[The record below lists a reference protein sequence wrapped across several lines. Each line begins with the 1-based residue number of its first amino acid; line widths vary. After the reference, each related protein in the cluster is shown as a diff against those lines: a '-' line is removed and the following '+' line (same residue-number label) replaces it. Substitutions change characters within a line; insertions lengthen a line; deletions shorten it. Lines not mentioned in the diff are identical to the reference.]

1 MSEYDLSRLA
11 GTFDRVARYFDIMR
25 PLFIAPYRRAAEYA
39 LGRLITSDNAPS
51 IMDIGTGTGT
61 LAAAFA
67 AQGAKVT
74 GVDISRGMLEQA
86 RKKHGHRVH
95 FIQAPAHAPGPF
107 GDDSFDMVS
116 AAFALH
122 EMPAEYRARVLGEM
136 KRLAGQKVLIIDYI
150 PNSNPVIT
158 LVEHVEKSYYRQF
171 LTEIDQQLKQ
181 LFNSYE
187 KRKLNH
193 FIGLYLC
200 DTCDRR

>member
-1 MSEYDLSRLA
+1 MSEHDLTKLA
-11 GTFDRVARYFDIMR
+11 GTFDRVARYFDIVR
-25 PLFIAPYRRAAEYA
+25 PLFIGPYRRAAEYA
-39 LGRLITSDNAPS
+39 LDRLVTSNSSPS

-61 LAAAFA
+61 LAGAFA

-95 FIQAPAHAPGPF
+95 FIQAPAHAPGRF

-122 EMPAEYRARVLGEM
+122 EMPTDYRARVLGEM

-150 PNSNPVIT
+150 PNPNPVIT

-171 LTEIDQQLKQ
+171 LAEIDDQLKQ
-181 LFNSYE
+181 LFNNYE
-187 KRKLNH
+187 KKKLNH
-193 FIGLYLC
+193 FMGLYLC
-200 DTCDRR
+200 DTGVRR